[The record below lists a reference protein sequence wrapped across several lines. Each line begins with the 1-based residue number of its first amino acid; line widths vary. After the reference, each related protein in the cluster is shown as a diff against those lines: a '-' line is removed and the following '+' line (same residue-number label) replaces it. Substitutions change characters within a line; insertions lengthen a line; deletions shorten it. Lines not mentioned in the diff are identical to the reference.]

1 MTADRKAGLTPF
13 AVAVHDGE
21 MSTRTLYALKG
32 SADWAT
38 KVQESLTKGEARFG
52 WSYVE
57 TADLRQLARKME
69 ATGWASLSA
78 EEQACYHHFLL
89 GITPGDYVVY
99 INVPTWGQCTLARVT
114 APYFWRWT
122 DPDFNHRLGV
132 DPASVQ
138 TFDRNDRVVH
148 PALAARLKLQGRWWR
163 INADDEFDQLLAG
176 LQRGAPPAPSTPAHN
191 LDHLTREIDP
201 LLLKITQAIQ
211 HTHPNYSLERFIAE
225 VLKAVPGVTDVR
237 VQGGAGDRGADI
249 LMVVEEGHALTTPR
263 QTTCVVQVKS
273 YQGHHGS
280 TGAVHDIRRAFE
292 AYPQAGAGL
301 IFSTGDSVS
310 PELDA
315 ALEKLRKDFNKPVT
329 LIVGAD
335 MAMFILRYGGQLLSR
350 GRPS

>member
-1 MTADRKAGLTPF
+1 MQ
-13 AVAVHDGE
+13 E
-21 MSTRTLYALKG
+21 RTVYALKG
-32 SADWAT
+32 SADWASI
-38 KVQESLTKGEARFG
+38 VHESLKQGEARFG

-57 TADLRQLARKME
+57 TADLRLLAHKME
-69 ATGWASLSA
+69 ATGWASLSV

-99 INVPTWGQCTLARVT
+99 INVPAWGQCTLARVT
-114 APYFWRWT
+114 APYHWRWT
-122 DPDFNHRLGV
+122 DSDFNHRLGV

-163 INADDEFDQLLAG
+163 IQTDEEFDHLLAG
-176 LQRGAPPAPSTPAHN
+176 LRHGAPPTPRTPADH
-191 LDHLTREIDP
+191 LDHLTRKIDP
-201 LLLKITQAIQ
+201 LLLDITRAIQ
-211 HTHPNYSLERFIAE
+211 HTHPNYSLEHFIAE

-237 VQGGAGDRGADI
+237 VQGGPSDRGADI
-249 LMVVEEGHALTTPR
+249 LMVVEEGHALTAPR

-280 TGAVHDIRRAFE
+280 TGAVDDIRRALE

-335 MAMFILRYGGQLLSR
+335 MAMFILRYGAQLLSR
-350 GRPS
+350 ARPT

>member
-1 MTADRKAGLTPF
+1 MP
-13 AVAVHDGE
+13 E
-21 MSTRTLYALKG
+21 RTVYALKG
-32 SADWAT
+32 SAEWAQR
-38 KVQESLTKGEARFG
+38 VYESLKHGEARFG

-57 TADLRQLARKME
+57 TADLRHLAHKMGS
-69 ATGWASLSA
+69 TGWGSLSA

-89 GITPGDYVVY
+89 GIVPGDYVVY
-99 INVPTWGQCTLARVT
+99 VNVPEWGQCTVARVT
-114 APYFWRWT
+114 APYYWRWG
-122 DPDFNHRLGV
+122 DSDFNHRLGV
-132 DPASVQ
+132 DPASIQ
-138 TFDRNDRVVH
+138 TFGRNDSVVH

-163 INADDEFDQLLAG
+163 INADDEFERLLAD
-176 LQRGAPPAPSTPAHN
+176 LKRGVPSTPSTPAHN

-211 HTHPNYSLERFIAE
+211 HTHPNYSLERFIGE
-225 VLKAVPGVTDVR
+225 VLKMVPGVTDVR

-249 LMVVEEGHALTTPR
+249 LMVVEEGHALTTPK

-280 TGAVHDIRRAFE
+280 TGAVDDIRRAFK

-310 PELDA
+310 NELDA
-315 ALEKLRKDFNKPVT
+315 ALDQLRKDLNKPVT

-335 MAMFILRYGGQLLSR
+335 MAMFILRHGGQLLSR
-350 GRPS
+350 ARLS